1 MRATKVSVVL
11 LAAAL
16 KASAQDILGALTD
29 SAPSIAPN
37 TSLAAG
43 EVVTMTEYYDDCAT
57 STGAEYS
64 ATVTGTIVSTYCPK
78 CEMPESTSEG
88 ILTVY
93 TTEYSQL
100 CPTGLE
106 PVTYTVTE
114 SCSST
119 GASREATYLPQGF
132 TVTTVQCTVCE
143 NMPMV
148 TITTPIATPSTGPTP
163 LAASTA
169 PAVSGSSTPSA
180 VPAVGSA
187 PAPGAASPAAAYAAT
202 AATPITTAIIE
213 TGTFTVESSPAST
226 GAPGAPVEAP
236 YVAPTGALPESPA
249 GSNTTVISP
258 PINNY
263 ATGSGPRM
271 IVDMFFFITM
281 AILGAFHLAI

>member
-1 MRATKVSVVL
+1 MRVSGVSTVF

-16 KASAQDILGALTD
+16 KVSAQDILGALTD
-29 SAPSIAPN
+29 SAPN
-37 TSLAAG
+37 TALTTSSVVG
-43 EVVTMTEYYDDCAT
+43 DVVTKIEYYNDCP
-57 STGAEYS
+57 SDTGAEYS

-78 CEMPESTSEG
+78 CEMPETTSAG

-119 GASREATYLPQGF
+119 GASREATYVPQGF

-148 TITTPIATPSTGPTP
+148 TITTPIATPSTGATP
-163 LAASTA
+163 PAAYIA
-169 PAVSGSSTPSA
+169 PAVSGASSPGAAPGAGPAA
-180 VPAVGSA
+180 V
-187 PAPGAASPAAAYAAT
+187 PGAASPAAAYAAT
-202 AATPITTAIIE
+202 PATPITTAAVE

-236 YVAPTGALPESPA
+236 YVAPVGASPESPA
-249 GSNTTVISP
+249 GSNNTVISP
-258 PINNY
+258 PINY
-263 ATGSGPRM
+263 ATGSSPRM
-271 IVDMFFFITM
+271 VVDVSFFITM
-281 AILGAFHLAI
+281 AILGAYHLAL

>member
-1 MRATKVSVVL
+1 MRVTTVSTVF
-11 LAAAL
+11 LAATIQ
-16 KASAQDILGALTD
+16 ASAQDIFGALTD
-29 SAPSIAPN
+29 SVPDTATI
-37 TSLAAG
+37 TSSEVG
-43 EVVTMTEYYDDCAT
+43 EVATMYEYYNDCPT
-57 STGAEYS
+57 DTGAEYS

-78 CEMPESTSEG
+78 CEMPETTSAG

-119 GASREATYLPQGF
+119 GASREATYVPQGF

-148 TITTPIATPSTGPTP
+148 TITTPVATPSAGPSSP
-163 LAASTA
+163 SAYVA
-169 PAVSGSSTPSA
+169 PAVSGAPAPSVA
-180 VPAVGSA
+180 PAVGSA

-202 AATPITTAIIE
+202 PITTAFVE

-236 YVAPTGALPESPA
+236 YVTPAGAAPVSPA
-249 GSNTTVISP
+249 GSNSTGISP
-258 PINNY
+258 PINY
-263 ATGSGPRM
+263 ATSGSSPHM
-271 IVDMFFFITM
+271 VVDLFFFGTM
-281 AILGAFHLAI
+281 AIIGAFHLAI

>member
-1 MRATKVSVVL
+1 MRVTRVSAVF
-11 LAAAL
+11 LAAAF

-29 SAPSIAPN
+29 SAPNAALT
-37 TSLAAG
+37 TSSTTD
-43 EVVTMTEYYDDCAT
+43 EVATMTLYYDDCA
-57 STGAEYS
+57 SGTGGEYS

-78 CEMPESTSEG
+78 CEMPATTSEG

-119 GASREATYLPQGF
+119 GASREATYVPQGF

-143 NMPMV
+143 NMPTV
-148 TITTPIATPSTGPTP
+148 TITTPITPSSTGTTTP
-163 LAASTA
+163 AAYIA
-169 PAVSGSSTPSA
+169 PAVSGVSSPSA
-180 VPAVGSA
+180 APAVGSA
-187 PAPGAASPAAAYAAT
+187 PAPGAASPAAAYAT
-202 AATPITTAIIE
+202 TGATPITTAVVE
-213 TGTFTVESSPAST
+213 TGTITVESSPAST

-236 YVAPTGALPESPA
+236 YVAPAGASPESPA
-249 GSNTTVISP
+249 GSNNTVISP
-258 PINNY
+258 PISY

-271 IVDMFFFITM
+271 VVDVFLFITM